1 MARIALT
8 EILLFV
14 APFVVFAL
22 YLRFGRGFDSLLAGW
37 STLSFGVCMLIALLL
52 VAGSLY
58 FIEWE
63 GRGPTT
69 GRYVP
74 PEWKDG
80 ILTPGHFE

>member
-1 MARIALT
+1 MLRVALT
-8 EILLFV
+8 EIALFLL
-14 APFVVFAL
+14 PFLAFAL
-22 YLRFGRGFDSLLAGW
+22 YLRFGRGLDSLLAGW
-37 STLSFGVCMLIALLL
+37 STRAFAVCTVIALLL

-63 GRGPTT
+63 ARGPTA

-80 ILTPGHFE
+80 VLIPGHVE